1 MITTYINKCNNVVI
15 EKDLQY
21 KTIRVIVKP
30 KDMARAI
37 DELRLKN
44 EVDENIA
51 LYKGWTW
58 HY

>member
-1 MITTYINKCNNVVI
+1 MITTYINKCNHVVI

-21 KTIRVIVKP
+21 KTIRVIVKQ

-51 LYKGWTW
+51 LYTGWTW